1 MGNPYDDVMRFE
13 AAREAAR
20 IRSRRGLSLR
30 ERIEDDLEQEW
41 YTVDEAAEELDL
53 HPKTVRARI
62 REGKLKA
69 SRPSPRKTRIH
80 YTSLTSYLSKQ
91 VERDS

>member
-1 MGNPYDDVMRFE
+1 MMSAFDDI
-13 AAREAAR
+13 ARLERAQR
-20 IRSRRGLSLR
+20 KYMTRR
-30 ERIEDDLEQEW
+30 ERIEDGLELEW

-53 HPKTVRARI
+53 HPKTVRSRL

-80 YTSLTSYLSKQ
+80 YTDLAAYMSRLAGSNS
-91 VERDS
+91 